1 MSDRILKVRW
11 SKKEN
16 DLLITYPRRSD
27 GALMNYLFGDI
38 LRWAGIDGKD
48 KGWLNYETFNFLKE
62 LKERGYDLTTLKF
75 EVRLNADALI

>member
-16 DLLITYPRRSD
+16 DLLITYPRRCD

-38 LRWAGIDGKD
+38 LRWAGIDGK
-48 KGWLNYETFNFLKE
+48 EISIKE
-62 LKERGYDLTTLKF
+62 AEELMNKK
-75 EVRLNADALI
+75 VILIKS